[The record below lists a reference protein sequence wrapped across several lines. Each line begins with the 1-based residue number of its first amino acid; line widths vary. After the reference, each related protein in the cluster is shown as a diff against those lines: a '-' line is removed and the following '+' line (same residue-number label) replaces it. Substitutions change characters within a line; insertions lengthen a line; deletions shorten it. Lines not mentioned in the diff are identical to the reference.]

1 VSSAT
6 LPETAAVYWR
16 PRVDAQALA
25 RRGRTWT
32 LTTVAHTIPFQ
43 GAGGFDFGA
52 RITWGLSYAA
62 MGTLPRRD
70 AVDGNSFG
78 LFAGLRL

>member
-1 VSSAT
+1 
-6 LPETAAVYWR
+6 L
-16 PRVDAQALA
+16 Q
-25 RRGRTWT
+25 
-32 LTTVAHTIPFQ
+32 VAHTIPFQ